1 MSKKPD
7 ENDYSVGSD
16 AEFEDLELDPQTGQF
31 SMGQD
36 EFESVDL
43 DSQASVES
51 DLFGDP
57 EPAAMLTADRLL
69 EEKARE
75 KNRPEGFWQKLLYFV
90 SFGLINLGDS
100 KKVRQRKEL
109 DARIGAS
116 FGNEAKYVPVLTR
129 KGGVG
134 KTTVTTLIGMA
145 MALVREDRVV
155 AIDANPD
162 RGTLAERV
170 KRGTN
175 KTVRDVVSKASS
187 ITSFTA
193 FSDLV
198 SRDRSRLDVLASD
211 TDPLVSQAFDDG
223 DYNVVA
229 DITGRYYSLVLTDC
243 GTGIVHSVMQAV
255 LQRADGLVIVSGGS
269 VDEARL
275 ASETLT
281 WLEANGFG
289 DIAKQSV
296 VALNTATFGTELVK
310 LDEIEAHFRT
320 RARAVV
326 RIPYDPKLAAG
337 AEIVFEKLHPA
348 TQKAARELAA
358 LVADGLA

>member
-1 MSKKPD
+1 LSKKPD

-16 AEFEDLELDPQTGQF
+16 GEFEDLELDPQTGQF

-51 DLFGDP
+51 DFFGDP

-75 KNRPEGFWQKLLYFV
+75 KNRPEGFWQKLVYFL

-116 FGNEAKYVPVLTR
+116 FGNEAKYVPVLTK

-198 SRDRSRLDVLASD
+198 
-211 TDPLVSQAFDDG
+211 
-223 DYNVVA
+223 
-229 DITGRYYSLVLTDC
+229 
-243 GTGIVHSVMQAV
+243 
-255 LQRADGLVIVSGGS
+255 
-269 VDEARL
+269 
-275 ASETLT
+275 
-281 WLEANGFG
+281 
-289 DIAKQSV
+289 
-296 VALNTATFGTELVK
+296 
-310 LDEIEAHFRT
+310 
-320 RARAVV
+320 
-326 RIPYDPKLAAG
+326 
-337 AEIVFEKLHPA
+337 
-348 TQKAARELAA
+348 
-358 LVADGLA
+358 

>member
-1 MSKKPD
+1 MSKKPSED
-7 ENDYSVGSD
+7 DYSVGSD
-16 AEFEDLELDPQTGQF
+16 TEFEDLELDPRTGQF

-43 DSQASVES
+43 DTQASIES
-51 DLFGDP
+51 DIFGDP

-69 EEKARE
+69 EDKARD
-75 KNRPEGFWQKLLYFV
+75 KNRPEGFWQKLVYFTT
-90 SFGLINLGDS
+90 FGLVNLGDS
-100 KKVRQRKEL
+100 KKARQRKEL
-109 DARIGAS
+109 DARIGVS
-116 FGNEAKYVPVLTR
+116 FGNQAKYVPVLTR

-358 LVADGLA
+358 LVADGLV